1 MVRVNEREIEYK
13 KGMTVADAIREAGQ
27 SIDKM
32 TIVIVDG
39 IVLSLDEIKYVIV
52 EDGAFI
58 KLLPLISGG

>member
-32 TIVIVDG
+32 TIVMVDG

>member
-32 TIVIVDG
+32 TIVMVDG
-39 IVLSLDEIKYVIV
+39 IVLSLDEIKSVIV

>member
-39 IVLSLDEIKYVIV
+39 IVLSLDEIKSVIV

>member
-39 IVLSLDEIKYVIV
+39 IVLTLDEIKYVIV

>member
-32 TIVIVDG
+32 TIVMVDG
-39 IVLSLDEIKYVIV
+39 IILSLDEIKSVIV

>member
-32 TIVIVDG
+32 TIVMVDG
-39 IVLSLDEIKYVIV
+39 IILSLDEIKYVIV